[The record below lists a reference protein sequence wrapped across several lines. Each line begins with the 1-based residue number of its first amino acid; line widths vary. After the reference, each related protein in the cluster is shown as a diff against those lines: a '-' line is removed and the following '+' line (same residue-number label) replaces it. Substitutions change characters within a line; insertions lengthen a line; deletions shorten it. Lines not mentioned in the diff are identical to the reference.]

1 MESLKKGS
9 FFAAVIAAAMVLAVS
24 IEVTAQKPYKYVSAT
39 AMGTSTQMGR
49 VISIDLH
56 INEYS
61 TPEDQKALMGAF
73 TEGGSEGLANA
84 LDKMSAKGRMAITGT
99 LGYDVNY
106 IRLFNLPDGSQK
118 IRFVTDRP
126 IRFGE
131 AWANT
136 RSRDYN
142 ISVVEIVIPKASGG
156 KSKITGTVLPAAL
169 PKLNKQGEL
178 EIELYQNPWNLVNI
192 RLS

>member
-1 MESLKKGS
+1 MKALVTNMLSTGAFL
-9 FFAAVIAAAMVLAVS
+9 VIFIALA
-24 IEVTAQKPYKYVSAT
+24 TNAPAQKQIKFISAT

-49 VISIDLH
+49 VINIDLR
-56 INEYS
+56 ISEYS
-61 TPEDQKALMGAF
+61 TPEDQKALFEAF

-106 IRLFNLPDGSQK
+106 VRLFNMPDGSAK

-131 AWANT
+131 AWGNT

-142 ISVVEIVIPKASGG
+142 ISVVEIIIPKATGG
-156 KSKITGTVLPAAL
+156 KVQATGTLLPAAS

-192 RLS
+192 RFQ

>member
-1 MESLKKGS
+1 MASLKNRS
-9 FFAAVIAAAMVLAVS
+9 FFAAMVSAAIFLAVNS
-24 IEVTAQKPYKYVSAT
+24 VVTAQKPIKYIGAT
-39 AMGTSTQMGR
+39 ATGTGTQLGR
-49 VISIDLH
+49 MISIDLR

-61 TPEDQKALMGAF
+61 TAEDQKALLQAF

-84 LDKMSAKGRMAITGT
+84 LDKMSAKGRMAVTGT

-142 ISVVEIVIPKASGG
+142 ISVVEIVIPKAAGG
-156 KSKITGTVLPAAL
+156 KSKMTGTVLPAAM

-192 RLS
+192 RLN